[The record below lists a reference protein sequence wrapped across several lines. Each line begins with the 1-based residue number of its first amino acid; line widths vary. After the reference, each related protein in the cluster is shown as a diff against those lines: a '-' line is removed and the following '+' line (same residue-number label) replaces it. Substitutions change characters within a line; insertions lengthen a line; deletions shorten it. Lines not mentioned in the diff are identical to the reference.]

1 MQRSRGTRQ
10 ESNARGTGSTRSTG
24 NAKGA
29 GSTRKTGNARGAGS
43 TRSTGNVRGAG
54 SKRNTGNARGA
65 GSTRNTSIVR
75 GGRNT
80 DKSKAANQKRYE
92 KGSAFE
98 APISVSQNFITSQKL
113 IHRIVR
119 LSGIGKKDTVY
130 EIGTGKG
137 HLTEALC
144 KEAGYV
150 HSIEIDRKLYE
161 TAGKRL
167 SEPANLHLI
176 CGDFLKYKLPDEGD
190 YVIFANIPYSIT
202 TQIIEKLTNTV
213 NQPRD
218 IWLIMEKGAAKRWM
232 GLPGETE
239 KSLRMKVYW
248 NSEIRYFFRR
258 EDFHPMPSVDS
269 VLVHFSLKPEPG
281 LSRNEYRDF
290 CRFVD
295 KGMKHGICGKS
306 GLLTNRQAQA
316 ALKRAGLPHAHEDG
330 VTLYIQWLCL
340 FRCWQSLRKG

>member
-1 MQRSRGTRQ
+1 MQRCRGTRQ
-10 ESNARGTGSTRSTG
+10 ESNAGGGRST
-24 NAKGA
+24 
-29 GSTRKTGNARGAGS
+29 
-43 TRSTGNVRGAG
+43 
-54 SKRNTGNARGA
+54 RNTGNAGNG
-65 GSTRNTSIVR
+65 GSIRNTSNTGGGRSARNTANAGGGRSARNTGSVR

-92 KGSAFE
+92 KRSAFE
-98 APISVSQNFITSQKL
+98 APVSVSQNFITSQKL

-119 LSGIGKKDTVY
+119 LSGIGKKDTVF

-167 SEPANLHLI
+167 SESANLHLI
-176 CGDFLKYKLPDEGD
+176 LGDFLKYKLPDEGD
-190 YVIFANIPYSIT
+190 YVVFANIPYSIT
-202 TQIIEKLTNTV
+202 TQIIDKLTNAV
-213 NQPRD
+213 NRPRD

-248 NSEIRYFFRR
+248 NSEIRYFFRK

-269 VLVHFSLKPEPG
+269 VLVHFSLKPEPD

-290 CRFVD
+290 CRFVE
-295 KGMKHGICGKS
+295 KGMKHGICGKG
-306 GLLTNRQAQA
+306 GLLTNQQAKA
-316 ALKRAGLPHAHEDG
+316 ALRRAGLPHAHEDG

-340 FRCWQSLRKG
+340 FRCWQGLKKG